1 MHRTRIIY
9 LIVTHPASISMVKQA
24 AALFFKSKLG
34 RYLYIS
40 KDDQNVSTLIPKS
53 MGIPTYIREKSRN
66 FHLGEKST
74 FIVGLYNIY
83 KQYTK
88 QFIVTKVYSAILLF
102 LNFFFVIFN
111 NCACAL
117 VFTYN

>member
-53 MGIPTYIREKSRN
+53 MGIPTYIRKNLEIFIWGRN
-66 FHLGEKST
+66 QHS
-74 FIVGLYNIY
+74 
-83 KQYTK
+83 
-88 QFIVTKVYSAILLF
+88 
-102 LNFFFVIFN
+102 
-111 NCACAL
+111 
-117 VFTYN
+117 